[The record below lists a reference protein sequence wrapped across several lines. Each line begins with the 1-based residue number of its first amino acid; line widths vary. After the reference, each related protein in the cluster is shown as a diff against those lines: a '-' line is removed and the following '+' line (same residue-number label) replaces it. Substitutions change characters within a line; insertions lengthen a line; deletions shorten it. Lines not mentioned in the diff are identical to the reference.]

1 MPTLSRKICFEP
13 IVLDFSDE
21 NDVSALDML
30 IQYPLAYIGAGSTIL
45 VGTYPVQPADLM
57 AAKQWHDTEDLDP
70 EVVFVTQDKAHVIVR
85 RATRCGPMG
94 HRSRLSPPSMPLPGR
109 RPVGG
114 FSPFLTSPFRSVRSE
129 VAIEIMLGCCLPSR
143 ISDSR

>member
-1 MPTLSRKICFEP
+1 LPTLSRKICFEP

-85 RATRCGPMG
+85 RATRLGADG
-94 HRSRLSPPSMPLPGR
+94 SPIEVVSAFYALTRTAAGWMFFA
-109 RPVGG
+109 
-114 FSPFLTSPFRSVRSE
+114 FSDITVP
-129 VAIEIMLGCCLPSR
+129 
-143 ISDSR
+143 ISQV